1 MRDAFFLEL
10 PDPEAVPPKK
20 TGFGLFQTKARVI
33 LELLAASLIH
43 DDGVCHR
50 NAPGHIADLEG
61 DIIGAG
67 ICKGE

>member
-33 LELLAASLIH
+33 LEL
-43 DDGVCHR
+43 
-50 NAPGHIADLEG
+50 
-61 DIIGAG
+61 
-67 ICKGE
+67 